1 MDFSSS
7 IHHRICKQKYFAMK
21 PWKFSLMTLV
31 AISAIMLFGFTFRR
45 IGTPEKKVKP
55 FVPPKGCVFRTVMG
69 EESSA
74 MSSAYKTPEKVQAS
88 IDRGLTWI
96 ARAQNEKGGWG
107 AGSHSRQDI
116 TDPHAVAAD
125 PATTAMVSMAM
136 LRSGTTLTEGEYAA
150 QLRKGLNYLML
161 ATENSLA
168 SSYNITDQTGTQIQ
182 TKLGANIDVILTA
195 QFFSNVL
202 DYTNHDAALNAR
214 VKKNLN
220 TCVSKIQR
228 AQDRNGNIAGAGW
241 AGVLQSSFATNALE
255 SAQTQGAA
263 VDEAAL
269 DRSRESQKNNYN
281 AKTGDVKTEMGAGV
295 MLYSVS
301 GSARASAKEARRV
314 EEEISKAK
322 REGKLSQ
329 NAPASAENLQKI
341 GFDKDDAMKYSTAY
355 EVYQSAKVQAQ
366 RDDVMDGFG
375 SNGGEEFLSYL
386 QTGESMV
393 IGKDDGWKNWYD
405 NISGRML
412 KIQNNDGSWNGHHCI
427 TSPVFC
433 TATSLLIL
441 SINNDIDKLTEV
453 GAK

>member
-1 MDFSSS
+1 MP
-7 IHHRICKQKYFAMK
+7 KKK
-21 PWKFSLMTLV
+21 P
-31 AISAIMLFGFTFRR
+31 A
-45 IGTPEKKVKP
+45 P
-55 FVPPKGCVFRTVMG
+55 FVPTKGCVFRTVMG

-74 MSSAYKTPEKVQAS
+74 LSSIYKTPEKVQLS
-88 IDRGLTWI
+88 IDRGLSWI
-96 ARAQNEKGGWG
+96 STAQNQNGGWG

-116 TDPHAVAAD
+116 IDPHAVVAD

-136 LRSGTTLTEGEYAA
+136 LRSGTTLTKGEYAA
-150 QLRKGLNYLML
+150 QLRKALNYLIK
-161 ATENSLA
+161 ATENSA
-168 SSYNITDQTGTQIQ
+168 PGSYNITDQTGTQIQ

-195 QFFSNVL
+195 QFFSNVI
-202 DYTNHDAALNAR
+202 DYVGHDTALKER
-214 VKKNLN
+214 VQKSLN

-255 SAQTQGAA
+255 SAQTKGAD
-263 VDEAAL
+263 VDEEAL
-269 DRSRESQKNNYN
+269 ARSRDSQKNNYN
-281 AKTGDVKTEMGAGV
+281 AKTGDVKTDMGAGV

-322 REGKLSQ
+322 REGRLEQ

-366 RDDVMDGFG
+366 REDVMDGFG

-393 IGKDDGWKNWYD
+393 IGKDDAWKGWYD
-405 NISGRML
+405 NVSGRML

-441 SINNDIDKLTEV
+441 SINNDIEKLTDI
-453 GAK
+453 GRK